1 MLNLVLSLLIYK
13 SLNMTGCSLFL
24 PGICI
29 SITFP
34 TTSTYFDSPVLPF
47 FGGLT
52 LYMYCHGWGPST
64 CIIFFLKLHFF
75 LNMFIHRVIQLI
87 SISHLQYLAICF
99 ILITFFF
106 RKLLWDHS
114 WLNLKK
120 KKAKIETEILQVG
133 YIFVVKC
140 SWFLMKKKTQALLF
154 VLKFVIDFN

>member
-1 MLNLVLSLLIYK
+1 MSYHFWFTKALIWLDVHFFCQVYVFLSHFQQLQHTLILLFF
-13 SLNMTGCSLFL
+13 LFL
-24 PGICI
+24 
-29 SITFP
+29 
-34 TTSTYFDSPVLPF
+34 
-47 FGGLT
+47 GGLT